1 MCNSVHFSLDESD
14 WSTSLSTYFTP
25 LERACAIQ
33 WMGGYM
39 GHSVSL
45 DALKIREVCALAKNY
60 TPVISA

>member
-1 MCNSVHFSLDESD
+1 MFFTLVLNESD

-45 DALKIREVCALAKNY
+45 DALKIREVCVCQLQS
-60 TPVISA
+60 THIR